1 MAWALLITNSMAV
14 QSHNEVIGKVPRF
27 IYLPINIITMRITD
41 RFGSIDPPFELMH
54 RLNQLAMIAAI
65 AKKLGLNDLFNQAY
79 NAYHSLANN
88 FDSQAREYC
97 RKNSH
102 HSWFGGSESY
112 TYTSAND
119 WNESYNNYTNII
131 SDFDKFKLQKELMD
145 LLNKVKQ

>member
-54 RLNQLAMIAAI
+54 RLNQLAMIAAM
-65 AKKLGLNDLFNQAY
+65 AKRLGLDNLYNQAY
-79 NAYHSLANN
+79 NTYHSLANS
-88 FDSQAREYC
+88 FDSQAKEYC

-102 HSWFGGSESY
+102 HSWLGGSVSY
-112 TYTSAND
+112 SYTSANW
-119 WNESYNNYTNII
+119 WNEDYSRYKNYI
-131 SDFDKFKLQKELMD
+131 SNWDNLKLQKELSD
-145 LLNKVKQ
+145 LLNKVNK